1 MDERQQQIMMYFIE
15 EAKEHLDTLEK
26 GLLDLDETMQDP
38 ETLQELFRAAHSVKG
53 GAAMLGFSSIQKTSH
68 RLEDAFKIL
77 KENPIEANQKLET
90 LFLKGF
96 NTLRDLLDH
105 LASPSGLSEEDGNR
119 IVKESEPD
127 FIALEKYLKELV
139 GRSEDEEEF
148 DPEFG
153 EKAVSL
159 LREMLQI
166 FKQSA
171 TDANRK
177 KLIALCKDL
186 AELDGEHK
194 IESWQK
200 IVKSASQ
207 AIANP
212 ENLYPTLAPV
222 IIKELKMASDLVILG
237 QITAI
242 GPSPVLVQLAGPAK
256 GLGENQIAIDLEP
269 KAAAEALLRAFNKK
283 QLVTLVKLL
292 AEAVKNM

>member
-26 GLLDLDETMQDP
+26 GLLDLDATMQDP

-53 GAAMLGFSSIQKTSH
+53 GAAMLGFSSIQKTAH

-96 NTLRDLLDH
+96 DTLRDLLNH
-105 LASPSGLSEEDGNR
+105 LASPEGLSDEESNR
-119 IVKESEPD
+119 IVKESEPA
-127 FIALEKYLKELV
+127 FIDLEKYLHQLIGV
-139 GRSEDEEEF
+139 PEDEGI

-153 EKAVSL
+153 EKAVNF

-166 FKQSA
+166 FKQTA

-177 KLIALCKDL
+177 KLGYLCTKL
-186 AELDGEHK
+186 AELDKELA
-194 IESWQK
+194 IEPWQK
-200 IVKSASQ
+200 IVKAASQ

-212 ENLYPTLAPV
+212 DNLYPTLAPV
-222 IIKELKMASDLVILG
+222 IIKELKMASDLVVLG
-237 QITAI
+237 QTNAI

-269 KAAAEALLRAFNKK
+269 KAAAKALLGAFKKK

-292 AEAVKNM
+292 AEAVKSM

>member
-26 GLLDLDETMQDP
+26 GLLDLDATMQDP

-53 GAAMLGFSSIQKTSH
+53 GAAMLGFSSIQKTAH

-96 NTLRDLLDH
+96 DTLRDLLNH
-105 LASPSGLSEEDGNR
+105 LASPEGLSDEESNR
-119 IVKESEPD
+119 IVKESEPA
-127 FIALEKYLKELV
+127 FIDLEKYLHQLIGV
-139 GRSEDEEEF
+139 PEDEEI

-153 EKAVSL
+153 EKAVEF

-166 FKQSA
+166 FKQTA

-177 KLIALCKDL
+177 KLGYLCTKL
-186 AELDGEHK
+186 AELDKELA
-194 IESWQK
+194 IEPWQK
-200 IVKSASQ
+200 IVKAASQ

-212 ENLYPTLAPV
+212 DNLYPTLAPV
-222 IIKELKMASDLVILG
+222 IIKELKMASDLVVLG
-237 QITAI
+237 QTNAI

-269 KAAAEALLRAFNKK
+269 KAAAKALLGAFKKK

-292 AEAVKNM
+292 AEAVKSM

>member
-1 MDERQQQIMMYFIE
+1 VDERQQQIMMYFIE

-77 KENPIEANQKLET
+77 KENPISANQKLET

-139 GRSEDEEEF
+139 GSSEEEGF

-153 EKAVSL
+153 ENAVKL

-171 TDANRK
+171 NDATRK
-177 KLIALCKDL
+177 KLIVLCNNL
-186 AELDGEHK
+186 AELDSEHK

-200 IVKSASQ
+200 IVKAASQ

-222 IIKELKMASDLVILG
+222 IIKELKMASDLVVSG
-237 QITAI
+237 QTNAI
-242 GPSPVLVQLAGPAK
+242 GPSPILVQLAGPAK
-256 GLGENQIAIDLEP
+256 GIGENQIAIDLEP
-269 KAAAEALLRAFNKK
+269 KAAAEALLGAFNKK
-283 QLVTLVKLL
+283 QLVTIVKLL